1 MLRNGFVAGCF
12 CYIVV
17 IVGYFCFSGMVV
29 NVGKC
34 RDSPIE
40 NPRFRGSI
48 PRLATK
54 KFKHLARFKRPGFLL
69 SENHETPCHWAQK
82 I

>member
-17 IVGYFCFSGMVV
+17 IVGYFCFSWMVV
-29 NVGKC
+29 NVGEC

-40 NPRFRGSI
+40 NPRVRGSI

-54 KFKHLARFKRPGFLL
+54 QIQAL
-69 SENHETPCHWAQK
+69 SPVQK
-82 I
+82 TGLFAV